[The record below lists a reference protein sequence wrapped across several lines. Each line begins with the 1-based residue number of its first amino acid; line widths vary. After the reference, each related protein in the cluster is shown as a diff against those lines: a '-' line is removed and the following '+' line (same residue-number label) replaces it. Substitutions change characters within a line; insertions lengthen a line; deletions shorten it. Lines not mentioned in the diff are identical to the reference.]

1 MVNVLPYRT
10 FLAIGFLIALLYVR
24 STSELQP
31 LFLIPTF
38 ILAGAAAC
46 FLWKRVART
55 SLFYYA
61 SHAGALCFIWTLY
74 WLYWDELLVNRATS
88 PSTPIALYVC
98 MAFATLFLT
107 FRLCRRLPAP
117 RKWAAV
123 VLVLYPVCMI
133 IVTPPTDREPQSKP
147 SRFPIRF
154 GRGKNPI

>member
-46 FLWKRVART
+46 FLWKRVVRT

-61 SHAGALCFIWTLY
+61 SRAGALCFIWTFY
-74 WLYWDELLVNRATS
+74 WLYRDELLVNRATS
-88 PSTPIALYVC
+88 PWTPIGIKLSV
-98 MAFATLFLT
+98 
-107 FRLCRRLPAP
+107 
-117 RKWAAV
+117 
-123 VLVLYPVCMI
+123 
-133 IVTPPTDREPQSKP
+133 
-147 SRFPIRF
+147 F
-154 GRGKNPI
+154 GRESRGFLSVSV